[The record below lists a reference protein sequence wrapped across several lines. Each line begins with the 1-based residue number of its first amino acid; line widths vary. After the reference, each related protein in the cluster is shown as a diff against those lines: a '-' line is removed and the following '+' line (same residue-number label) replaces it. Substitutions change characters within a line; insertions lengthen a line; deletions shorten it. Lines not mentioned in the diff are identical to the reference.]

1 MTNFLKKIKFVA
13 GIDYS
18 LTSPAVCVAK
28 IIDNEIKFENCKFH
42 FLKQNKSHKSLGK
55 IFAYDYPEYTDD
67 IDRFS
72 KLASWTVECIRWF
85 DGRVDKVYL
94 EDYAFAATG
103 RVFNIGENTGILKKQ
118 LKEAGLTKLLISSY
132 DGPEESKALE
142 EVLLKADFLFK
153 INFLIFSEF
162 ILPPGSRIFI

>member
-42 FLKQNKSHKSLGK
+42 FLKQNKSHKSLSK

-72 KLASWTVECIRWF
+72 KLASWTIECIRWF
-85 DGRVDKVYL
+85 DVGAWVWNNFDS
-94 EDYAFAATG
+94 
-103 RVFNIGENTGILKKQ
+103 ISGI
-118 LKEAGLTKLLISSY
+118 S
-132 DGPEESKALE
+132 
-142 EVLLKADFLFK
+142 FLP
-153 INFLIFSEF
+153 FSEHTYRQAPYQDCTKKEYDELLVK
-162 ILPPGSRIFI
+162 IPKKVDWSTLSNYEQQDYTIASQELACSAEGGCEIVDL